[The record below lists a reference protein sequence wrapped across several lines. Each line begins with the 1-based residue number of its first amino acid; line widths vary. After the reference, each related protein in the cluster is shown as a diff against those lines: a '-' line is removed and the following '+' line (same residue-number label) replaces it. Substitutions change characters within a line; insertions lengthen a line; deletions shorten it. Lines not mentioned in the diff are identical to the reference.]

1 MAQSVSISEGAPHA
15 PSLPKQSRIAMAA
28 LMVSIALA
36 ILDTAIANTA
46 LPSIASNLKAQ
57 PGPSIWII
65 NAYQLAAVA
74 TLLPFAALG
83 AAFGHRRVYVGGL
96 VLFTIASAGCAL
108 STSLSELIAARV
120 LQGIG
125 ASAIMSVNTALIAML
140 YPKTILG
147 RGLGLNAL
155 VVGVSFALGPTAAS
169 LILSL
174 GSWQLLFAVNVPI
187 GILATAFSFFTLPH
201 PRDAGGTFDIPAAIL
216 TTIAFA
222 SLIYGLGALAQGDP
236 LLYALVAIAVFA
248 VSLIALGA
256 YERGNRTPMLPLDLL
271 KRPLFALSALTA
283 FCAFAAQGVA
293 FVALPFHLEH
303 AIGLSAEETGFVMT
317 PWSAVV
323 ALMAPVA
330 GRLSDRYAS
339 GYLGFIGLGSLAI
352 SMFVVVLL
360 PSSASLL
367 LLIGCMVLSGF
378 GFGLF
383 QAPNQKA
390 IMSSAPDHRSSG
402 ASGVVATARLIGQA
416 TGAALVALS
425 FGIAGAYGP
434 NLALLLGAG
443 FGLAGALA
451 SAARLKVR

>member
-1 MAQSVSISEGAPHA
+1 
-15 PSLPKQSRIAMAA
+15 
-28 LMVSIALA
+28 
-36 ILDTAIANTA
+36 
-46 LPSIASNLKAQ
+46 
-57 PGPSIWII
+57 
-65 NAYQLAAVA
+65 
-74 TLLPFAALG
+74 
-83 AAFGHRRVYVGGL
+83 
-96 VLFTIASAGCAL
+96 
-108 STSLSELIAARV
+108 
-120 LQGIG
+120 
-125 ASAIMSVNTALIAML
+125 MSVNTVLIAML
-140 YPKTILG
+140 YPKAILG

-155 VVGVSFALGPTAAS
+155 VVGVSFALGPSAAS

-187 GILATAFSFFTLPH
+187 GILATAFAFFTLPH
-201 PRDAGGTFDIPAAIL
+201 PCDAGAKFDIPAAIL
-216 TTIAFA
+216 TTVAFA
-222 SLIYGLGALAQGDP
+222 SLIYGLGAVAQGDP
-236 LLYALVAIAVFA
+236 LLYALVAISVFA
-248 VSLIALGA
+248 ISLIALGA
-256 YERGNRTPMLPLDLL
+256 YERGNLSPMLPLDLL
-271 KRPLFALSALTA
+271 KRPLFALSALTG

-293 FVALPFHLEH
+293 FVALPFYLEH
-303 AIGLSAEETGFVMT
+303 TIGLSAEETGFIMT

-330 GRLSDRYAS
+330 GRLSDRYPS

-425 FGIAGAYGP
+425 FGTTGEYGP

-443 FGLAGALA
+443 FALAGALA
-451 SAARLKVR
+451 SAVRLTVR